1 MTIDERLLDPNGEP
15 EISENFNR
23 VLGLLDEAGGTPGP
37 EGPQGP
43 PGPQGPQGEPGAQGA
58 AGAAGVG
65 IQSITGAIDG
75 TNKLTLTFTLTDQ
88 STQTVEGQ
96 ITPPAG

>member
-1 MTIDERLLDPNGEP
+1 MVTTMTIDERLLDPNGEP

-23 VLGLLDEAGGTPGP
+23 VLVLLDEAGGTPGP

-43 PGPQGPQGEPGAQGA
+43 AGP
-58 AGAAGVG
+58 AGVG

-96 ITPPAG
+96 ITPPAAG

>member
-23 VLGLLDEAGGTPGP
+23 VLGLLDETEGTPGP
-37 EGPQGP
+37 EGP
-43 PGPQGPQGEPGAQGA
+43 
-58 AGAAGVG
+58 AGIG
-65 IQSITGAIDG
+65 IKTITGTIDG
-75 TNKLTLTFTLTDQ
+75 ANKLTLTFTLTDD

-96 ITPPAG
+96 ITPPTT

>member
-43 PGPQGPQGEPGAQGA
+43 AGP
-58 AGAAGVG
+58 AGVG

-96 ITPPAG
+96 ITPPAAG